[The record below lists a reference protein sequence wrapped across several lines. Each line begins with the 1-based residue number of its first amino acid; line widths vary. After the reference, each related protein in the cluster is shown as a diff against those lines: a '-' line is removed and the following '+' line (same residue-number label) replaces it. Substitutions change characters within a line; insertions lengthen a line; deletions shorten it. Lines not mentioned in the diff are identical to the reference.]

1 MYSLTHAL
9 NSNWRLSKLEQRV
22 NLLTIAWPPKHMSLM
37 YVGKK
42 HGLKNI
48 LNLWLCVLLWGLCC
62 NLKVVCG
69 SHMNCHFVSP
79 ETNNAIQSAI
89 PQKWVGH
96 THELSF
102 CEFGKLIIR
111 WLKVPFHSPKMSF
124 EICYIATHELH
135 KGMLHKLQY
144 YIYLPSQPCL

>member
-1 MYSLTHAL
+1 
-9 NSNWRLSKLEQRV
+9 
-22 NLLTIAWPPKHMSLM
+22 MSLM

-48 LNLWLCVLLWGLCC
+48 FNLWLCVLLWGLCC

-89 PQKWVGH
+89 PPKWVGH

-111 WLKVPFHSPKMSF
+111 WLKVPFHSPKNEFWNLLYSNSW
-124 EICYIATHELH
+124 IAQGYVAQIAILYISPFSTLSLNLEL
-135 KGMLHKLQY
+135 K
-144 YIYLPSQPCL
+144 YIFVLWKERHCAKESKHMGGNLD